1 LSSSEEH
8 LVIEVIEEHL
18 VIEVIEEHSIIEVIE
33 RITLQLFIGE
43 SSKE

>member
-1 LSSSEEH
+1 LSSS
-8 LVIEVIEEHL
+8 EEHL